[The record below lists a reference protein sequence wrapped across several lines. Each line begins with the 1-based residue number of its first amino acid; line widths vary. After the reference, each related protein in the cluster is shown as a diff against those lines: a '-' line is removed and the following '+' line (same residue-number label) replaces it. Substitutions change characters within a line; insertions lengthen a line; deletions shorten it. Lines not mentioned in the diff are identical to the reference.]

1 MPWYFYL
8 ALKQLFPTGR
18 RFPFFTAISVM
29 GVALG
34 VMVLV
39 IVTSVMG
46 GFGYELRRMIV
57 QTEGE
62 IQVKSKVLIQ
72 DVAGLLATIR
82 GTSGVT
88 GASPYVTAPV
98 MVLSAGHPDFPVF
111 RGVDLDTVEKVADL
125 QRFVRVGSL
134 QDLDDD
140 SVILSAEV
148 AKRLGAGLGD
158 SIEIYSPLLIE

>member
-18 RFPFFTAISVM
+18 WFPFFTAISVM

-46 GFGYELRRMIV
+46 GFGHELRRMIV

-62 IQVKSKVLIQ
+62 VQVKSQAPIENSAQLV
-72 DVAGLLATIR
+72 ATIR
-82 GTSGVT
+82 GIPGVVA
-88 GASPYVTAPV
+88 ASPYVAGPV
-98 MVLSAGHPDFPVF
+98 VVLSSGHPATPIF
-111 RGVDLDTVEKVADL
+111 RGVDLDTVE
-125 QRFVRVGSL
+125 Q
-134 QDLDDD
+134 
-140 SVILSAEV
+140 
-148 AKRLGAGLGD
+148 
-158 SIEIYSPLLIE
+158 

>member
-18 RFPFFTAISVM
+18 WFPFFTAISVM

-46 GFGYELRRMIV
+46 GFGYELRRMFV

-62 IQVKSKVLIQ
+62 VQVKALAPIEDSAGIMKTVLATPGVAAATPY
-72 DVAGLLATIR
+72 VAGPVVVLA
-82 GTSGVT
+82 G
-88 GASPYVTAPV
+88 
-98 MVLSAGHPDFPVF
+98 GHPATPVF
-111 RGVDLDTVEKVADL
+111 RGIDLNTVEQVAQL
-125 QRFVRVGSL
+125 QQFVRVGSL
-134 QDLDDD
+134 DDLDDD
-140 SVILSAEV
+140 SI
-148 AKRLGAGLGD
+148 
-158 SIEIYSPLLIE
+158 

>member
-18 RFPFFTAISVM
+18 RFPFFTAISVL

-62 IQVKSKVLIQ
+62 VQVKASAPIQ
-72 DVAGLLATIR
+72 DVAGLMAKVRATP
-82 GTSGVT
+82 GVA
-88 GASPYVTAPV
+88 GATPFITAPV
-98 MVLSAGHPDFPVF
+98 VALVGGHPAYPVL
-111 RGVDLDTVEKVADL
+111 RGLDLETVESVTDL
-125 QRFVRVGSL
+125 QRFIRVGSL

-140 SVILSAEV
+140 SVILSDAV
-148 AKRLGAGLGD
+148 KR
-158 SIEIYSPLLIE
+158 